1 VRYYGTYSNK
11 TRGQTPLIPDRIIR
25 PPESSPNLKS
35 PISNIQS
42 TILLIPAPP
51 KQSARDM
58 RPGEDARLQD
68 SKTQEPRQESAISSA
83 KFRGTRMN
91 RL

>member
-1 VRYYGTYSNK
+1 MRPTARPRYQHK

-35 PISNIQS
+35 PISNLQS

-51 KQSARDM
+51 KQSARDHSQTWQAPEIHLDDG
-58 RPGEDARLQD
+58 RILVLEY
-68 SKTQEPRQESAISSA
+68 T
-83 KFRGTRMN
+83 
-91 RL
+91 